1 MKILVGV
8 DESDMSK
15 HAVQRALQLAERL
28 DAEVEVAHAAYI
40 PATVLAAMGGVP
52 MNMEDIVT
60 GQRRA
65 VWAGLESVLG
75 EAKVPVTRVD
85 LDGYPPDALTDH
97 AGNSGAD
104 LIVVGTRG
112 RGPIASMVLGSTSH
126 RVVNNAPC
134 DVLVVR
140 PRGER

>member
-15 HAVQRALQLAERL
+15 HAVQRALQLAEQL
-28 DAEVEVAHAAYI
+28 DAELEVAHAAYI

-52 MNMEDIVT
+52 LNMEDIVA
-60 GQRRA
+60 GQRRS
-65 VWAGLESVLG
+65 VWAGLEPVLG
-75 EAKVPVTRVD
+75 EATVSVSRVD
-85 LDGYPPDALTDH
+85 LDGYPPDALTDY
-97 AGNSGAD
+97 AEKSGAD
-104 LIVVGTRG
+104 LLVVGTRG

-126 RVVNNAPC
+126 RIVNNAPC

-140 PRGER
+140 PQEEH

>member
-15 HAVQRALQLAERL
+15 HAVEHALRLAERL
-28 DAEVEVAHAAYI
+28 GAEVHVAHAAYI
-40 PATVLAAMGGVP
+40 PATVLAAMGGAP
-52 MNMEDIVT
+52 LSLDDLIA
-60 GQRRA
+60 GQRRS
-65 VWAGLESVLG
+65 VWAGLESVLHG
-75 EAKVPVTRVD
+75 AKVTVRTVD
-85 LDGYPPDALTDH
+85 LDGYPPDALIDY
-97 AGNSGAD
+97 AKSSGID
-104 LIVVGTRG
+104 LLVVGTRG

-140 PRGER
+140 PREAD